1 MQREEPMLQQTTT
14 FDLRGMIDG
23 SSTKSEIYTFF
34 FMVAIMVTAAKVVRV
49 WKIAPPF
56 RLSRQASNPA
66 FLVTLENSVHSLKR
80 WSECALLGWGLLTA
94 LTITDLCSR
103 LFYERT
109 TGWPLIVSFVRELS
123 VALTMAILI
132 MLFSLFARWHM
143 LKRIESLRGQA
154 SQTILETD
162 KPSR

>member
-1 MQREEPMLQQTTT
+1 MLQQTAT

-34 FMVAIMVTAAKVVRV
+34 FMAAFIVTAAKVVRV
-49 WKIAPPF
+49 WWVAPPF

-66 FLVTLENSVHSLKR
+66 FLVRLENSIHSLKR
-80 WSECALLGWGLLTA
+80 WSECAFLGWGMLTA

-103 LFYERT
+103 LFYERSM
-109 TGWPLIVSFVRELS
+109 GWPLIVSVVRELS
-123 VALTMAILI
+123 VALTMAMLI

-143 LKRIESLRGQA
+143 LKRIEFLRGQA
-154 SQTILETD
+154 LQTISETD